1 MVNKIHK
8 KSLED
13 KNDLISDFSN
23 FISKE
28 RNLSELTVRNY
39 RNDLIQF
46 NNYLNSKDIKIEN
59 TSNSE
64 IRIYISNLIEEN
76 YSRKSIYRKI
86 TSIKSFYNYLS
97 RNKLIENNPTEIIV
111 RPKQNFSLPSV
122 ISPTDITKLLDSP
135 DISKPLQIRNKAIM
149 ELIYGSGLRLS
160 EISGLNIEDLDIE
173 NKSGIVKGKGS
184 KYRTIFFGEIAKKW
198 ILIYIND
205 VRVKLNKKFNNAL
218 WLNRS
223 GMKLSSR
230 SIQDMIKKYVIKS
243 NLDPSIHT
251 HSLRHSYATHM
262 LDGGAD
268 LRYLQELLGH
278 QSPNTTQIY
287 THISTQ
293 KSRDV
298 YLASHPRAKKFKK

>member
-1 MVNKIHK
+1 MFNKIHN
-8 KSLED
+8 KSLEY

-28 RNLSELTVRNY
+28 RNLSEMTVRNY

-46 NNYLNSKDIKIEN
+46 NKYLNSNDIKIEN

-97 RNKLIENNPTEIIV
+97 RNKLIENNPTEIII
-111 RPKQNFSLPSV
+111 RPKQNFSLPIV

-135 DISKPLQIRNKAIM
+135 DISKPLEIRNKAIM

-160 EISGLNIEDLDIE
+160 EISGLNIEDLDID

-184 KYRTIFFGEIAKKW
+184 KYRTIFFGEIAQKW
-198 ILIYIND
+198 ILIYVND
-205 VRVKLNKKFNNAL
+205 VRVKLNKKFSNAL

-230 SIQDMIKKYVIKS
+230 SIQNIIKKYVIKS

>member
-1 MVNKIHK
+1 MVNKIHN
-8 KSLED
+8 KSSED
-13 KNDLISDFSN
+13 KDNLISDFSN

-28 RNLSELTVRNY
+28 RNLSEMTVRNY

-46 NNYLNSKDIKIEN
+46 NNYLGSNDIKIQN

-64 IRIYISNLIEEN
+64 IRIYISNLIEKN

-97 RNKLIENNPTEIIV
+97 RNKLIEKNPTEIIV
-111 RPKQNFSLPSV
+111 RPKQNFSLPIV

-135 DISKPLQIRNKAIM
+135 DISKPLEIRNKTIM

-160 EISGLNIEDLDIE
+160 EISGLNIEDLDLE

-184 KYRTIFFGEIAKKW
+184 RYRTIFFGEIAQKW
-198 ILIYIND
+198 LYIYIKD
-205 VRVKLNKKFNNAL
+205 VRIKLNKNYTNAL

-223 GMKLSSR
+223 GKKLSSR
-230 SIQDMIKKYVIKS
+230 SIQHMIKKYVIKS

-298 YLASHPRAKKFKK
+298 YLASHPRAKKLDK

>member
-1 MVNKIHK
+1 MVNKIHN
-8 KSLED
+8 KSLEN

-46 NNYLNSKDIKIEN
+46 NNYLNSKENKIEN
-59 TSNSE
+59 ISNSE

-111 RPKQNFSLPSV
+111 RPKQKFSLPSV

-198 ILIYIND
+198 ILIYVND

>member
-59 TSNSE
+59 TSNCE